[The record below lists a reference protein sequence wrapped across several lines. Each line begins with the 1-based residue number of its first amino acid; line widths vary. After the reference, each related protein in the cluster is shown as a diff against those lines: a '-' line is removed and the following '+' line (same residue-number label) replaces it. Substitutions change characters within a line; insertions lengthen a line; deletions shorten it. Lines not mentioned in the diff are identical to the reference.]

1 MFCTLFFS
9 NKNKKTPEGAL
20 IEVQD
25 LQWIINNIKDDI
37 RYVRLH
43 VSFIATDNTIVSLM

>member
-20 IEVQD
+20 IEVLD
-25 LQWIINNIKDDI
+25 SQWVLNGGCEAVGNKCAEN
-37 RYVRLH
+37 RVCVGH
-43 VSFIATDNTIVSLM
+43 QG